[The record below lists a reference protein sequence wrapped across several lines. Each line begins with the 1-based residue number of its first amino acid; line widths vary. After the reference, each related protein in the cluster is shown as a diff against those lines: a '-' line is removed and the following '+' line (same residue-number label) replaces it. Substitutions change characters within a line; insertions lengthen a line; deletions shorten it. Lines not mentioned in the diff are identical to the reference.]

1 MRDYLQ
7 ARCLPITQTTECQNA
22 EGKKIH
28 ENSEEKKR
36 TIHHENKTS
45 TGSQMQIKSITN
57 YANYV
62 TLIRVTIT
70 EYAI

>member
-1 MRDYLQ
+1 ML
-7 ARCLPITQTTECQNA
+7 
-22 EGKKIH
+22 K
-28 ENSEEKKR
+28 EKKFMKIQKKKNR